1 MKGTKEMFKVYA
13 ENWKFKASHYL
24 QNGNNALMIVETVE
38 RDAKEF
44 EVEVYCMCSVNP
56 GVLVPENCLAV
67 KDYSEN
73 AGMVEFLKAEGIIEG
88 DPVGKIP
95 SGFVE
100 IPVYVLTQKGLD
112 IFKDAVD

>member
-1 MKGTKEMFKVYA
+1 MFNVYA
-13 ENWKFKASHYL
+13 ENWKFKASHYS
-24 QNGNNALMIVETVE
+24 QNGNNALMIVETT
-38 RDAKEF
+38 AKGF
-44 EVEVYCMCSVNP
+44 EVEMYCMCSINP
-56 GVLVPENCLAV
+56 GVLVPEDYLAV

-73 AGMVEFLKAEGIIEG
+73 EGMVEFLKAEGVIEG